1 MSKVADLLGCAF
13 DFVAEHKLL
22 ALVAAVLGVGI
33 LLLLMSSDAEP
44 EEAPAAEAAAFSAPA
59 ADISENAQTV
69 EANVDVS
76 NESEAS
82 EENTEASE

>member
-13 DFVAEHKLL
+13 DFIAEHKLL

-44 EEAPAAEAAAFSAPA
+44 EEAPAAEAASFSAPA
-59 ADISENAQTV
+59 ADIPENTQTV
-69 EANVDVS
+69 EANVDVN
-76 NESEAS
+76 NESEAI

>member
-13 DFVAEHKLL
+13 DFIAEHKLL

-33 LLLLMSSDAEP
+33 LLLMSSDAEP
-44 EEAPAAEAAAFSAPA
+44 EEAPAAEAASFSAPA
-59 ADISENAQTV
+59 ADIPENTQTV
-69 EANVDVS
+69 EANVDVN
-76 NESEAS
+76 NESEAI